1 MTTLPQNINTVSI
14 KIPVAFFFSEI
25 ESLSKIYMGH
35 EGTPNNQNNLEK
47 EKQSW
52 NANVPWF

>member
-47 EKQSW
+47 EKQNW
-52 NANVPWF
+52 NANVP